1 MMAIKA
7 AAEESG
13 VEGGKKTFNYFAYSK
28 DGEASE
34 RPSHAR
40 AGVRGVE
47 MGLNETKVP

>member
-7 AAEESG
+7 AAEG
-13 VEGGKKTFNYFAYSK
+13 LGGGKKTFNYFAYSK

>member
-7 AAEESG
+7 AAEG
-13 VEGGKKTFNYFAYSK
+13 GRKKGGKKTFNYFAYSK

-40 AGVRGVE
+40 AGVEGWKW
-47 MGLNETKVP
+47 G